1 MAKLL
6 DPVRI
11 VFRETGRVALM
22 HPKTDIRDEDFK
34 FFRITQIAYVI
45 GLVGHI
51 LALGS
56 FWALGVRE
64 MVWFNALIS
73 VPFFLI
79 AILINR
85 RGHHNIAFSLAFF
98 ELFFHQILGT
108 YYTGWGFGLQY
119 WLIYLAGLC
128 FFNPHWSSRIRY
140 PMLALVCAGLVSLF
154 LFAQEGV
161 YDLPAELLRARTMSN
176 LIMPLAVLALLIN
189 YFSRSAHEAEQ
200 KLKEEKAL
208 TEQQNIQLSKQ
219 HEALVIEQD
228 KTARMLDKIQSLFG
242 QQVSEEVAHELIESP
257 SEIDSK
263 TYDLTIM
270 FLDIRDFTVFADSR
284 EPVEV
289 ARFQNMVFGEL
300 IEIVRAN
307 HGIVLQILGDG
318 IMAVFGAPVVRTDHA
333 ENAIKAG
340 YEMVQKVKELGDAG
354 KIPPIK
360 IGIGL
365 NSGTVI
371 AGNVGNESRRFYSL
385 TGKNVIIA
393 ARIEQLNK
401 EFDSQFLVAESVY
414 RAQEGRDLSVENLGD
429 VALKGIEQPVGVYRL
444 A

>member
-1 MAKLL
+1 MVG
-6 DPVRI
+6 PVL
-11 VFRETGRVALM
+11 REMRRVALM
-22 HPKTDIRDEDFK
+22 PPAIHIRDEDLK
-34 FFRITQIAYVI
+34 FFRITQIAYIV
-45 GLVGHI
+45 GLVGHT
-51 LALGS
+51 LAIGNFWSLGI
-56 FWALGVRE
+56 RE
-64 MVWFNALIS
+64 MVWFNGLIS
-73 VPFFLI
+73 IPFFLV
-79 AILINR
+79 AFLINR
-85 RGHHNIAFSLAFF
+85 RGHHNLAFSVAFC
-98 ELFFHQILGT
+98 ELFGHQVLGT
-108 YYTGWGFGLQY
+108 YYLSWDSGIQY

-128 FFNPHWSSRIRY
+128 FFNPLWSSRIRY
-140 PMLALVCAGLVSLF
+140 PMFGLVSAGLVGLF
-154 LFAQEGV
+154 FYAQEGV
-161 YDLPAELLRARTMSN
+161 YALPADVLRFNTVSN
-176 LIMPLAVLALLIN
+176 LLIPLAVLGLLIN

-200 KLKEEKAL
+200 KLKKEKAV
-208 TEQQNIQLSKQ
+208 TEQQNLQLSKQ

-242 QQVSEEVAHELIESP
+242 QQVSQEVARELIQSP

-270 FLDIRDFTVFADSR
+270 FLDIRDFTLFADSR
-284 EPVEV
+284 EPAEV
-289 ARFQNMVFGEL
+289 ARFQNIVFGEL

-340 YEMVQKVKELGDAG
+340 YEMVQRVTELGDAG
-354 KIPPIK
+354 QIPSIK

-365 NSGTVI
+365 NSGPVI

-385 TGKNVIIA
+385 TGKNVIVA

-401 EFDSQFLVAESVY
+401 EFDSQFLVSDSVY
-414 RAQEGRDLSVENLGD
+414 RAQHGLTLAVEDLGD
-429 VALKGIEQPVGVYRL
+429 VVLKGIEQPVGVYRL

>member
-1 MAKLL
+1 MPKLP
-6 DPVRI
+6 DPVQT
-11 VFRETGRVALM
+11 VFRKIGRVAIM
-22 HPKTDIRDEDFK
+22 HPKTHIRDEDFK

-45 GLVGHI
+45 GLVGHT
-51 LALGS
+51 LAVGT
-56 FWALGVRE
+56 FWSLGVHE
-64 MVWFNALIS
+64 MMWFNIFIS

-79 AILINR
+79 AMLINR
-85 RGHHNIAFSLAFF
+85 RGHHNLAFSLAFF

-108 YYTGWGFGLQY
+108 YYAGWGFGLQY

-128 FFNPHWSSRIRY
+128 FFNPLWSSRIRY
-140 PMLALVCAGLVSLF
+140 PMLALVSAGLVGLY

-161 YDLPAELLRARTMSN
+161 YDLPAEILRARTVSN
-176 LIMPLAVLALLIN
+176 LITPLAVLALLIN
-189 YFSRSAHEAEQ
+189 YFSRSAYEAEQ
-200 KLKEEKAL
+200 KLKEEKAI
-208 TEQQNIQLSKQ
+208 TEQRNLQLTKQ

-242 QQVSEEVAHELIESP
+242 QQVSEEVALELIRSP

-270 FLDIRDFTVFADSR
+270 FLDIRDFTVFADSQ
-284 EPVEV
+284 EPAEV
-289 ARFQNMVFGEL
+289 ARFQNIVFGEL

-307 HGIVLQILGDG
+307 YGVVLQILGDG
-318 IMAVFGAPVVRTDHA
+318 IMAVFGAPVVRPDHA

-340 YEMVQKVKELGDAG
+340 YEMVQKVKELGNTG
-354 KIPPIK
+354 IIPPIK

-365 NSGTVI
+365 NSGNVI

-401 EFDSQFLVAESVY
+401 EFDSQFLVSESAY
-414 RAQEGRDLSVENLGD
+414 RAQQGLELSVEALGD
-429 VALKGIEQPVGVYRL
+429 VALKGIEQPVGVYKL
-444 A
+444 V